1 MIKAGDIIKICY
13 KNVIGLYI
21 VTDINNKWFTFD
33 IGFMLKD
40 GKLIEFENLPDR
52 EKTEYIVGK
61 ANSEEI
67 DMVLDYI
74 NKRRR
79 TTLQKH

>member
-52 EKTEYIVGK
+52 EKTDYIVGK
-61 ANSEEI
+61 ANSKEI